1 MAGHIIAIVAG
12 KDGVGKSVL
21 ATNLALAF
29 LKEFGARTLLVDQDA
44 LAERDQDIILGLK
57 QTPSIGLREACN
69 HTGSYDTTIISK
81 MVTKHSSGLHYLP
94 ASTRDT
100 EVPLDGLGKFYK
112 SIVNFYP
119 YIIVDCGSIMNAYT
133 IKALEFSTTIFLVT
147 TPDILV
153 TRQNKLIFNEIS
165 KNLFPP
171 ELVQIILNRANPLAP
186 LNAASIQ
193 RNLGRPVIAQIPDDP
208 QINDRALAN
217 GSPVLLSARQS
228 TTARAFHELVR
239 KIEQTKLLQKL
250 SRIRRAPIK
259 RIANVSQSLLTS
271 NKQQTMDRTFDS
283 KRKEELDPRS
293 KLKIRV
299 HKELVEKVEE
309 FKKKNISTKEKAHL
323 REKCKIAVIDILNKE
338 DISHIAQ
345 GRTALQSLVKE
356 ILDEALG
363 LGPLEDLLADKSI
376 SEIMVIAR
384 DRIYCERGGKN
395 MLSKTTFS
403 SNQQLMNI
411 IERIVMPLGRR
422 IDEKTPYVDARLP
435 DGSRVHAIIPPLAIR
450 GPTITIRKFASE
462 RMTWK
467 HLVQFSSLTQEIS
480 DFLRLCVEA
489 RLNIVVSGGTG
500 SGKTTLLNVLSNFIP
515 SSDRIITCEDA
526 AELDLAQDHVVRLET
541 RPPNIEGS
549 GAVTIRDLVKQSL
562 RMKPDRVIVGECR
575 AGEALD
581 MLQAMNTGHD
591 GSLTT
596 VHSNSPRD
604 CISRIETLVTMAGS
618 GLPTKAIREQIAG
631 AIDLIVQQTRLPDGS
646 RKITYITEVT
656 GIQNDTVSLQDI
668 FTYKRTGIDK
678 RHKITGKFIPT
689 GFIPKFIED
698 IEEKGMKISRSLF
711 STQNQSE
718 SNVRKIQPG
727 SVSKTSEVKK
737 IYPSKK

>member
-1 MAGHIIAIVAG
+1 MNRSFDKTA
-12 KDGVGKSVL
+12 
-21 ATNLALAF
+21 
-29 LKEFGARTLLVDQDA
+29 
-44 LAERDQDIILGLK
+44 K
-57 QTPSIGLREACN
+57 Q
-69 HTGSYDTTIISK
+69 
-81 MVTKHSSGLHYLP
+81 
-94 ASTRDT
+94 
-100 EVPLDGLGKFYK
+100 
-112 SIVNFYP
+112 
-119 YIIVDCGSIMNAYT
+119 
-133 IKALEFSTTIFLVT
+133 
-147 TPDILV
+147 
-153 TRQNKLIFNEIS
+153 
-165 KNLFPP
+165 
-171 ELVQIILNRANPLAP
+171 
-186 LNAASIQ
+186 
-193 RNLGRPVIAQIPDDP
+193 
-208 QINDRALAN
+208 
-217 GSPVLLSARQS
+217 
-228 TTARAFHELVR
+228 
-239 KIEQTKLLQKL
+239 
-250 SRIRRAPIK
+250 
-259 RIANVSQSLLTS
+259 
-271 NKQQTMDRTFDS
+271 
-283 KRKEELDPRS
+283 ELDPRS
-293 KLKIRV
+293 RLKIRV

-309 FKKKNISTKEKAHL
+309 FKKKNISTKEMAHL
-323 REKCKIAVIDILNKE
+323 REKCKVAVIDILNKE
-338 DISHIAQ
+338 DVSHIAQ
-345 GRTALQSLVKE
+345 GRAALQALVKE
-356 ILDEALG
+356 ILDEALA

-376 SEIMVIAR
+376 SEIMVISR

-395 MLSKTTFS
+395 VLSKTIFS

-450 GPTITIRKFASE
+450 GPTLTIRKFASE

-467 HLVQFSSLTQEIS
+467 HLVQFGSLTQEIS

-515 SSDRIITCEDA
+515 TSERIITCEDA

-541 RPPNIEGS
+541 RPPNIEGTGS
-549 GAVTIRDLVKQSL
+549 VTIRDLVKQSL

-575 AGEALD
+575 SGEALD

-596 VHSNSPRD
+596 VHSNAPRD

-646 RKITYITEVT
+646 RKITYITEIT

-668 FTYKRTGIDK
+668 FVYKRTGMDK

-698 IEEKGMKISRSLF
+698 LEEKGMKISRSLF
-711 STQNQSE
+711 ATPNQQGA
-718 SNVRKIQPG
+718 NVQKIQG
-727 SVSKTSEVKK
+727 SPSDIAAKK
-737 IYPSKK
+737 AYGKK